1 MDYKVL
7 KNIPNHNA
15 MQNAITDSLWSEFM
29 FHDPVSGKNWEK
41 LFEYFPEYQFSLTCD
56 DEIIG
61 VGNCLPFYWD
71 KCFDELPEEGWD
83 WVFEKGVSD
92 YEKGVKPNV
101 LNGLQIAVNAKWQ
114 GQGVSTKVLKE
125 MAAIAKVNGLDYV
138 TIPVRPS
145 LKSKY
150 PLTSIDHY
158 INWKR
163 DDGLPFDPWL
173 RVHARF
179 GGKIIKPCHEAM
191 RIPGRIQEWEKWTGM
206 TFPESGEY
214 VVNGALNPI
223 VISLEEDLGV
233 YIEPNIWVLH
243 EIK

>member
-7 KNIPNHNA
+7 RDIPNHIA
-15 MQNAITDSLWSEFM
+15 LQDTVSLPQWPEFM
-29 FHDPVSGKNWEK
+29 LHDPVCEENWVK
-41 LFEYFPEYQFSLTCD
+41 MFDYFQDYQFSLSYD

-61 VGNCLPFYWD
+61 IGNCLPFYWD
-71 KCFDELPEEGWD
+71 KSIDELPDEGWD
-83 WVFEKGVSD
+83 WVFEKAISD
-92 YEKGVKPNV
+92 HEKGLKPNM
-101 LNGLQIAVNAKWQ
+101 LNGLQIVVNGKWQ
-114 GQGVSTKVLKE
+114 GKGISTMVLKE
-125 MAAIAKVNGLDYV
+125 MSTIGAEKGFNKV

-150 PLTSIDHY
+150 PLTSIDNY